1 MATQPTREFIDA
13 SEFAALQNTGTVLVT
28 ERRRPLYFDGRFL
41 AAADLT
47 AEQTY
52 FLGRQAT
59 LNRLSG
65 FGVLQGLEVSRPTG
79 SSDQLTAFQVAIAP
93 GCGVTPSGESVILE
107 APLTVNLA
115 NTAKIETLNA
125 AFGVGEAVRDPARS
139 LTGIFILGLRLV
151 EYSDTLIASYP
162 TSSTGSGN
170 ISSQFGEIVEATAVT
185 LARYG
190 NLEGNRVRSQIAR
203 DIFVNETIPNL
214 PANLLPLAMVA
225 LDQGAVQW
233 IDNFLVRRDL
243 GSTANGTLGLNTVPR
258 ALRSAHLLQYDQ
270 QLREVE
276 LTASAGFSAASYFDA
291 LPAAGRLPKSAVNPA
306 DLSQRYFP
314 SEVKVELTVAPTDEI
329 AALVEDSLALPPI
342 DLQDSPAEFETLS
355 LLLIIPMTRQQLN
368 SFKQDLT
375 AAAQPVTP
383 PTTQPISQPIFQPA
397 FQPSFQPI
405 LQPNL
410 RRELALAAPGLIAK
424 RSPLENLDRLNRF
437 ILPILPTPDP
447 VDSLWRT
454 ALSNATELW
463 YIRQRNIPYQADI
476 VGTTVPLASD
486 DANVESNLNN
496 RLDTL
501 NLSERFSDLRT
512 STLGRADVV
521 SFLSAPQINRS
532 ELLLRSAINE
542 LENAPLE
549 TPTTPG
555 EQATERPIDRAAV
568 LRVSEQF
575 GDPRLGEGLS
585 RLEAI
590 APEIKENDEVV
601 NTLANSGD
609 AIALDKIARTLSP
622 TELTSFSRELTTL
635 AGTGNTAAVN
645 SLVRNRLEAIR

>member
-1 MATQPTREFIDA
+1 MATSRPTREFIDA
-13 SEFAALQNTGTVLVT
+13 SEFAVLQRTGTVLLT

-79 SSDQLTAFQVAIAP
+79 TGDQLNAFQVAITP

-107 APLTVNLA
+107 TPLTLNLA
-115 NTAKIETLNA
+115 NTARIEMLNA
-125 AFGVGEAVRDPARS
+125 AFGVGEAIRDPARS
-139 LTGIFILGLRLV
+139 QTGVFILGLRLV
-151 EYSDTLIASYP
+151 EYSDTPIASYP
-162 TSSTGSGN
+162 TSSTGPGN
-170 ISSQFGEIVEATAVT
+170 ITTQFGEIVEATAVT
-185 LARYG
+185 LVRYG
-190 NLEGNRVRSQIAR
+190 NAGTDGGGGRLRSQIAR
-203 DIFVNETIPNL
+203 DIFVNETIPHL

-243 GSTANGTLGLNTVPR
+243 GSTAQGTLGLNTVPR

-270 QLREVE
+270 QLREIE
-276 LTASAGFSAASYFDA
+276 PTASAGFSAASYFDT

-306 DLSQRYFP
+306 DFSQRYFP
-314 SEVKVELTVAPTDEI
+314 AEVTVELTVAPTDEI

-342 DLQDSPAEFETLS
+342 DLQERPAEFETLS

-368 SFKQDLT
+368 SFKQDL
-375 AAAQPVTP
+375 AAATVPP
-383 PTTQPISQPIFQPA
+383 PT
-397 FQPSFQPI
+397 PSPQTIFQPI
-405 LQPNL
+405 L
-410 RRELALAAPGLIAK
+410 RRSLPLAAPGLIAK
-424 RSPLENLDRLNRF
+424 RTPLEKLSRLNQF
-437 ILPILPTPDP
+437 ILPILPIANP

-454 ALSNATELW
+454 ALANAGELW

-476 VGTTVPLASD
+476 VGTTISLASD
-486 DANVESNLNN
+486 DASVESNLID

-501 NLSERFSDLRT
+501 NLGERFSDLRT

-521 SFLSAPQINRS
+521 LLLSSPQISRS
-532 ELLLRSAINE
+532 ELLLRSTLNE
-542 LENAPLE
+542 LENAPIE
-549 TPTTPG
+549 TPSTPG
-555 EQATERPIDRAAV
+555 DPAAPPTERPIDRAAV
-568 LRVSEQF
+568 LRVAEQF

-590 APEIKENDEVV
+590 APEIRENDMVI

-609 AIALDKIARTLSP
+609 AIALDRIARTLSP
-622 TELTSFSRELTTL
+622 TELTNFSRELTTL
-635 AGTGNTAAVN
+635 AGVGNTAAVN
-645 SLVRNRLEAIR
+645 SLVRNRLEAVR

>member
-1 MATQPTREFIDA
+1 MATSQPSREFIDA
-13 SEFAALQNTGTVLVT
+13 SEFATLQRTGTVLLT

-79 SSDQLTAFQVAIAP
+79 TGDQLEAFQVAIAP

-107 APLTVNLA
+107 NPLTISLA
-115 NTAKIETLNA
+115 NTARIEMLNA
-125 AFGVGEAVRDPARS
+125 AFGVGEAIRDPARS
-139 LTGIFILGLRLV
+139 QTGLFILGLRLV

-162 TSSTGSGN
+162 TSSTGPGN
-170 ISSQFGEIVEATAVT
+170 ITSQFGEIVEATAVT
-185 LARYG
+185 LVRYS
-190 NLEGNRVRSQIAR
+190 NLEGERLRSQIAR
-203 DIFVNETIPNL
+203 DIFVNETVPNL

-225 LDQGAVQW
+225 LDQGAVRW

-243 GSTANGTLGLNTVPR
+243 GSTAQGTLGLNTVPR

-270 QLREVE
+270 QLREIE
-276 LTASAGFSAASYFDA
+276 PTATAGFSAASYFDT

-306 DLSQRYFP
+306 DFSQRYFP
-314 SEVKVELTVAPTDEI
+314 AEVTVELTVAPTDEI

-355 LLLIIPMTRQQLN
+355 LLLIIPMTRQQLY
-368 SFKQDLT
+368 SFRQDL
-375 AAAQPVTP
+375 AAATVPP
-383 PTTQPISQPIFQPA
+383 PTPSPQPIFQPI
-397 FQPSFQPI
+397 FQPG
-405 LQPNL
+405 L
-410 RRELALAAPGLIAK
+410 RRPLTLAAPGLIAK
-424 RSPLENLDRLNRF
+424 RNPLEKLSRLNQSV
-437 ILPILPTPDP
+437 LPILPPANP

-454 ALSNATELW
+454 ALANAAELW

-476 VGTTVPLASD
+476 VGTTIPLASD
-486 DANVESNLNN
+486 DASVESNLID
-496 RLDTL
+496 RLDRL

-521 SFLSAPQINRS
+521 SLLSSPQISRS
-532 ELLLRSAINE
+532 ELLLRSTLNE
-542 LENAPLE
+542 LENAPIE
-549 TPTTPG
+549 TPSGDPTVPP
-555 EQATERPIDRAAV
+555 TERPIDRATV
-568 LRVSEQF
+568 LRVAEQF

-590 APEIKENDEVV
+590 APEIRENDVVV
-601 NTLANSGD
+601 NTLATSGD

-635 AGTGNTAAVN
+635 AGRGNTAAVN
-645 SLVRNRLEAIR
+645 SLVRNRLEAIQ

>member
-1 MATQPTREFIDA
+1 MATSQPTREFIDA
-13 SEFAALQNTGTVLVT
+13 SEFATLQRTGTVLLT

-79 SSDQLTAFQVAIAP
+79 TGDQLNAFQVAIAP
-93 GCGVTPSGESVILE
+93 GCGVTPSGESVIIE
-107 APLTVNLA
+107 TPLTLNLA
-115 NTAKIETLNA
+115 NTARIEMLNA
-125 AFGVGEAVRDPARS
+125 AFGVGEAIRDPARS
-139 LTGIFILGLRLV
+139 QTGVFILGLRLV
-151 EYSDTLIASYP
+151 EYSDTPIASYP
-162 TSSTGSGN
+162 ISSTGPGN
-170 ISSQFGEIVEATAVT
+170 ITTQFGEIVEATAVT
-185 LARYG
+185 LVRYG
-190 NLEGNRVRSQIAR
+190 NAGTDGGGGRLRSQIAR

-243 GSTANGTLGLNTVPR
+243 GSSAQGTLGLNTIPR

-270 QLREVE
+270 QLREIE
-276 LTASAGFSAASYFDA
+276 PTASAGFSAASYFDT
-291 LPAAGRLPKSAVNPA
+291 LPAAGRLPKSAINPA
-306 DLSQRYFP
+306 DFSQRYFP
-314 SEVKVELTVAPTDEI
+314 SEVTVELTVAPTDEI
-329 AALVEDSLALPPI
+329 AALVEDSLALPPM

-355 LLLIIPMTRQQLN
+355 LLLIIPITRQQLN
-368 SFKQDLT
+368 SFKQDL
-375 AAAQPVTP
+375 AAATVPP
-383 PTTQPISQPIFQPA
+383 PT
-397 FQPSFQPI
+397 PSPQTIFQPI
-405 LQPNL
+405 L
-410 RRELALAAPGLIAK
+410 RRSLPLAAPGLIAK
-424 RSPLENLDRLNRF
+424 RTPLEKLSRLNQF
-437 ILPILPTPDP
+437 ILPILPIANP

-454 ALSNATELW
+454 ALANAGELW

-476 VGTTVPLASD
+476 VGTTISLASD
-486 DANVESNLNN
+486 DASVESNLID

-501 NLSERFSDLRT
+501 NLGERFSDLRT

-521 SFLSAPQINRS
+521 SLLSSPQISRS
-532 ELLLRSAINE
+532 ELLLRSTLNE
-542 LENAPLE
+542 LENAPVE
-549 TPTTPG
+549 TPQLGDP
-555 EQATERPIDRAAV
+555 AAPPTERPIDRAAV
-568 LRVSEQF
+568 LRVAEQF

-590 APEIKENDEVV
+590 APEIRENDVLI

-609 AIALDKIARTLSP
+609 AIALDRIARTLSP

-635 AGTGNTAAVN
+635 AGVGNTAAVN
-645 SLVRNRLEAIR
+645 SLVRNRLEAVR